1 MQIIICQC
9 IDCIKSKSGP
19 LWNLHMLDYSTEE
32 CEEVI
37 LYHILTKENPPIR
50 ERQKRTERKKL
61 ITVKR
66 WWLLTPE
73 RFWDLWYVPQS
84 AMKTDERHK
93 QNPNSSK
100 HKSSPTHRSS
110 VTWDNLPP
118 FWWDHIATCPGCAV
132 LPVRYTQ
139 RCCSRCRASLPLAT
153 SRGSEGTLF
162 PCTAYHW
169 CTTLNHA

>member
-66 WWLLTPE
+66 W
-73 RFWDLWYVPQS
+73 
-84 AMKTDERHK
+84 
-93 QNPNSSK
+93 
-100 HKSSPTHRSS
+100 
-110 VTWDNLPP
+110 
-118 FWWDHIATCPGCAV
+118 
-132 LPVRYTQ
+132 
-139 RCCSRCRASLPLAT
+139 
-153 SRGSEGTLF
+153 
-162 PCTAYHW
+162 
-169 CTTLNHA
+169 